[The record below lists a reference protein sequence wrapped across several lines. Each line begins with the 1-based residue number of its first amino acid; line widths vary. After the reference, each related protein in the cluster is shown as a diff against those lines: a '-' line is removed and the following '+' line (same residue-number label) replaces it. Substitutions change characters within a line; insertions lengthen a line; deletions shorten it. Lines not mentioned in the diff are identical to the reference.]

1 MICLTEQSQEQQ
13 KSFKLVNSA
22 PTATALFIAPE
33 LAVIDDDGGVEKQ
46 IRQTEPKKEGRREGG
61 RSCFLQTQFCSN
73 RLGAL
78 ALSRRSIKPNF
89 SGVRTA
95 AEFDLP

>member
-1 MICLTEQSQEQQ
+1 MNSGCLVFLLLSQEQE
-13 KSFKLVNSA
+13 KSFNLVNSA
-22 PTATALFIAPE
+22 ASTATALFIAPE

-46 IRQTEPKKEGRREGG
+46 IRQNEPKKEGRKEGG

-78 ALSRRSIKPNF
+78 ALSLS
-89 SGVRTA
+89 
-95 AEFDLP
+95 